1 MKKTKNTNAN
11 ILVVGDL
18 HLGVKRDD
26 NWIYEY
32 QYEALTKV
40 ANYAKENSINTIV
53 FTGDVFDVRNSITQI
68 TMNRIRTQVMPLFEE
83 FHIIAIVGNHDLKHR
98 ERIQPNSLDEILGYY
113 HNVTV
118 VNTPTTI
125 MVDGTVPMD
134 FIPWICNENREL
146 VNEFIK
152 ESKSK
157 FCVGH
162 FELTGYYFYT
172 GLKSS
177 GMEND
182 FLSNYAQVFSGH
194 YHTISTGD
202 NVLYVGTPYTLT
214 TGDAN
219 DKRGVWDV
227 ELSADGTC
235 DYHFI
240 ENDIMNHVKI
250 QFDADTFTA
259 QDAQQYTNKH
269 VDVNIIKRDSSKQ
282 KMNVNIME
290 QLLLDSGVHSLKITD
305 TINYDG
311 IELVNGDDVIIKDNR
326 VLVDEYINQLECDAE
341 NKVQIKKLFETMF
354 YEAVKL
360 KAEVKS

>member
-40 ANYAKENSINTIV
+40 AKYAKENSINTIV

-157 FCVGH
+157 F
-162 FELTGYYFYT
+162 
-172 GLKSS
+172 
-177 GMEND
+177 
-182 FLSNYAQVFSGH
+182 
-194 YHTISTGD
+194 
-202 NVLYVGTPYTLT
+202 
-214 TGDAN
+214 
-219 DKRGVWDV
+219 
-227 ELSADGTC
+227 
-235 DYHFI
+235 
-240 ENDIMNHVKI
+240 
-250 QFDADTFTA
+250 
-259 QDAQQYTNKH
+259 
-269 VDVNIIKRDSSKQ
+269 
-282 KMNVNIME
+282 
-290 QLLLDSGVHSLKITD
+290 
-305 TINYDG
+305 
-311 IELVNGDDVIIKDNR
+311 
-326 VLVDEYINQLECDAE
+326 
-341 NKVQIKKLFETMF
+341 
-354 YEAVKL
+354 
-360 KAEVKS
+360 